1 MNRRSFIS
9 TAAESV
15 TAVEEIQKTTTVDN
29 RFANKALPDVMRTT
43 SGLEEYT
50 GVWGFE
56 QVAHLLRRT
65 MFAATKSDITDMT
78 SLTLDE
84 VVDTL
89 LTDQSPPDAPLN
101 TNNSDTGAPVGQTW
115 VNAATNDFN
124 NSRIFSLK
132 AWWIG
137 LMLNQSVSLREKMT
151 LFWHNHFVTESIDVR
166 DARVSYRENAL
177 LRQNALGNF
186 KELTKQV
193 TIHPAMLRY
202 LNGNTNT
209 RANPNENYARE
220 LQELFTIGKGPEIGP
235 GNYTNYTEDDVKAA
249 ARVLTGWRDDPQ
261 TLTSTFVPNRH
272 DPTNKQF
279 SSAYGSWVI
288 IGRTGSNGA
297 LEVDD
302 LLDMI
307 FDQDET
313 AKFICRKL
321 YRWFVYYVIDNSA
334 EENVINPL
342 AEILRNN
349 NYDVKPVLKALF
361 KSAHFFDSLN
371 MGCMI
376 KNPVDFVVGMSREFA
391 LAFPPS
397 SEFQRQYNT
406 WRYIHGQAA
415 GMQMDICDPPN
426 VAGWSAYYQVPQY
439 YQLWI
444 NSDTLPKHNQFTDT
458 LLKSGYTAGGFTLI
472 ADPIA
477 FSLQVSDPTDPN
489 ILVSECAK
497 LLFPIEITENQK
509 TFLKNTLIPGLPDY
523 EWTSEWNDYINDP
536 TNLGKRNA
544 VRSKLQSLLSFMLGM
559 AEYQLS

>member
-15 TAVEEIQKTTTVDN
+15 KAVEEIQKTATVDN
-29 RFANKALPDVMRTT
+29 QFANKALPDVMRTT

-50 GVWGFE
+50 GAWGFE

-65 MFAATKSDITDMT
+65 MFGATKGDITDMM
-78 SLTLDE
+78 SHTLAE

-89 LTDQSPPDAPLN
+89 LIDHSPPDPPLN

-115 VNAATNDFN
+115 VNATTNNFN
-124 NSRIFSLK
+124 NPRIFSLK

-151 LFWHNHFVTESIDVR
+151 LFWHNHFVTESIDVG
-166 DARVSYRENAL
+166 DARLSYRENAL
-177 LRQNALGNF
+177 LRQYAFGNF

-279 SSAYGSWVI
+279 SSAYGNVVI
-288 IGRTGSNGA
+288 TGRTGANGA
-297 LEVDD
+297 LEIDD

-321 YRWFVYYVIDNSA
+321 YRWFVYYVIDNAA

-342 AEILRNN
+342 TEILRNN
-349 NYDVKPVLKALF
+349 NYDIKPVLRTLF

-376 KNPVDFVVGMSREFA
+376 KNPVDFVVGMSREFT

-406 WRYIHGQAA
+406 WRYIRGQAA

-426 VAGWSAYYQVPQY
+426 VAGWPAYYQVPQY

-458 LLKSGYTAGGFTLI
+458 LLKNGYTAGGFTLI
-472 ADPIA
+472 VDPIA
-477 FSLQVSDPTDPN
+477 FSLQVSDPADPN

-544 VRSKLQSLLSFMLGM
+544 VRSKLQAFLSFMLGM